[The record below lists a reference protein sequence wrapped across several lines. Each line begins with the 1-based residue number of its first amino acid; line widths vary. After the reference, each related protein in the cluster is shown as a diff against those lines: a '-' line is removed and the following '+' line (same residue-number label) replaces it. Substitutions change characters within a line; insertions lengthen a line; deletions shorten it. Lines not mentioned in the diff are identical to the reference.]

1 MLIPFP
7 DKHSAVFGTT
17 QTGKTYGTV
26 KSVAAQH
33 GAVLFFN
40 TNRVDVEGNG
50 WWIKA
55 SKNSDFDSLMR
66 SLHHFGDNINY
77 VPERE
82 TRWAEIA
89 LITNRLLDYDRA
101 NVRIVF
107 DEVHLAYMDA
117 GGDRHK
123 RAAQAAMI
131 EVATTGL
138 SRGLRAIY
146 ITQRPALLPNT
157 LMTQSEYKVFYRTED
172 EGPYLQRYGI
182 PYEDLAARLDAG
194 GQYAYVTRYRG
205 VTEGAFKV

>member
-7 DKHSAVFGTT
+7 DRHSAAFGTT
-17 QTGKTYGTV
+17 QTGKTYGV
-26 KSVAAQH
+26 QMSVQAQRG
-33 GAVLFFN
+33 GAIFYN
-40 TNRVDVEGNG
+40 TNRSGGFGRSWTRAD
-50 WWIKA
+50 I
-55 SKNSDFDSLMR
+55 NSDFDALMAAIR
-66 SLHHFGDNINY
+66 AGDKINY
-77 VPERE
+77 VPDRA
-82 TRWAEIA
+82 TRWAEVA
-89 LITNRLLDYDRA
+89 TITEAMLQYDRLDC
-101 NVRIVF
+101 RIVF
-107 DEVHLAYMDA
+107 DEVHLAFMDA
-117 GGDRHK
+117 GGDKHK
-123 RAAQAAMI
+123 RAAQASMI

-138 SRGLRAIY
+138 SRGLKAVY